1 MTEPIT
7 LCELELPKEYKP
19 GTIVEHFKRQHSLT
33 QDEIKN
39 KKYLYRI
46 IGTALHTE
54 TQEKLV
60 IYQSL
65 YDDHQIFARPIKMF
79 MENVDPKKYPWN
91 KLPARFAPYT
101 HDLIVQDLNHL
112 DSAVVEIAGGG
123 SKYKYVYIWRTNNGY
138 HYCFYDDLYYET
150 ASEEL
155 ELTRSNT
162 KLGVTLDLICS
173 KCNGF
178 SFSRILTEEEE
189 ILFIL

>member
-39 KKYLYRI
+39 KKYLYQI

-60 IYQSL
+60 IYPAL

-91 KLPARFAPYT
+91 KLPAIFVPELKKIIYGCESWWKTIRSVDEF
-101 HDLIVQDLNHL
+101 
-112 DSAVVEIAGGG
+112 
-123 SKYKYVYIWRTNNGY
+123 SKISNEDINNTWYV
-138 HYCFYDDLYYET
+138 
-150 ASEEL
+150 
-155 ELTRSNT
+155 
-162 KLGVTLDLICS
+162 KLLQSMDQP
-173 KCNGF
+173 
-178 SFSRILTEEEE
+178 EEE
-189 ILFIL
+189 

>member
-39 KKYLYRI
+39 KKYLYQI

-60 IYQSL
+60 IHQAL

-79 MENVDPKKYPWN
+79 MEMSIRKNIHGIN
-91 KLPARFAPYT
+91 FQL
-101 HDLIVQDLNHL
+101 
-112 DSAVVEIAGGG
+112 
-123 SKYKYVYIWRTNNGY
+123 
-138 HYCFYDDLYYET
+138 DLYH
-150 ASEEL
+150 
-155 ELTRSNT
+155 
-162 KLGVTLDLICS
+162 
-173 KCNGF
+173 
-178 SFSRILTEEEE
+178 ILT
-189 ILFIL
+189 ISLFKI

>member
-39 KKYLYRI
+39 KKYLYQI

-60 IYQSL
+60 IYQAL

-91 KLPARFAPYT
+91 KLPAIFVPELKKIIYGCESWWKTIRSVDEF
-101 HDLIVQDLNHL
+101 
-112 DSAVVEIAGGG
+112 
-123 SKYKYVYIWRTNNGY
+123 SKISNEDINNTWYV
-138 HYCFYDDLYYET
+138 
-150 ASEEL
+150 
-155 ELTRSNT
+155 
-162 KLGVTLDLICS
+162 KLLQSMDQP
-173 KCNGF
+173 
-178 SFSRILTEEEE
+178 EEE
-189 ILFIL
+189 